1 MHCLYRFIQ
10 LPAGRAF
17 PEGDENCLFHEKEV
31 EKMIVLGAEKW
42 DAAGQEFL
50 LALLRFCV
58 SGCQP
63 GDDQKRR
70 VGVKIKSDKRS

>member
-1 MHCLYRFIQ
+1 MHCLYRFIK
-10 LPAGRAF
+10 LPADRAF
-17 PEGDENCLFHEKEV
+17 LEGDENCLFPEKEV

-42 DAAGQEFL
+42 DAAGPEFL

-63 GDDQKRR
+63 GDDQMRR
-70 VGVKIKSDKRS
+70 VGVKIRSDKRS